1 LLGYKPEMYKGVWV
15 DCLQQT
21 IAGMGSLAD
30 LPSITVGLLRRHYSA
45 GDVTKILGGNFVPV
59 LSELWT

>member
-1 LLGYKPEMYKGVWV
+1 MLGYKPEMYKGVWV
-15 DCLQQT
+15 DGVQQT

-45 GDVTKILGGNFVPV
+45 DDVTKILGDNFVRVP
-59 LSELWT
+59 SELWT